1 YVGVTAFTVLVW
13 DHIMTFSDE
22 VEYVWKGRKGLAVY
36 LFFLNRYL
44 IPLSFIVNLWAYNR
58 KCSHFVRYEGIMT
71 MVGVVVVG
79 FMMFLRVRALYPR
92 SVAAQASVL
101 GILLTFIGV
110 NSWLLTHAVRTYTLL
125 TCTMIVDPKI
135 GPIASSTAWL
145 PLLYD
150 TLAIGLTL
158 KGTAKY
164 MGSRDSGQVFRVML
178 REGLLYYSVICTV
191 SLVFTLMIIFAPP
204 SVRNITGQYVLPST
218 PYLHLTVAMMSRI
231 TIHLKRFA
239 YHPNSVI
246 HSDSNR
252 LPSTNQRHLL
262 SPDQIETMPP
272 PSFAAGSVPYSPNGT
287 FLFGGTTTASG
298 IHSYLGMQTFSTVAA
313 VARDP
318 FTQYSPEPPG
328 ASVGG
333 NWVAPGT
340 G

>member
-1 YVGVTAFTVLVW
+1 MTMIGVT
-13 DHIMTFSDE
+13 
-22 VEYVWKGRKGLAVY
+22 
-36 LFFLNRYL
+36 
-44 IPLSFIVNLWAYNR
+44 
-58 KCSHFVRYEGIMT
+58 
-71 MVGVVVVG
+71 VVG
-79 FMMFLRVRALYPR
+79 LMMFLRVRALYPR

-101 GILLTFIGV
+101 SILLTFIGV
-110 NSWLLTHAVRTYTLL
+110 NSWLLTNGVPVPHPAFPLVDS
-125 TCTMIVDPKI
+125 CTMIVDPKV

-164 MGSRDSGQVFRVML
+164 MGSRDTGQVFRVML

-204 SVRNITGQYVLPST
+204 SVRNITG
-218 PYLHLTVAMMSRI
+218 HLTVAMMSRI

-239 YHPNSVI
+239 YHPNGVI

-252 LPSTNQRHLL
+252 LPVTNRRHLL

-287 FLFGGTTTASG
+287 FLFGGTTTVSG
-298 IHSYLGMQTFSTVAA
+298 TDSYLGMQTFSTVAA